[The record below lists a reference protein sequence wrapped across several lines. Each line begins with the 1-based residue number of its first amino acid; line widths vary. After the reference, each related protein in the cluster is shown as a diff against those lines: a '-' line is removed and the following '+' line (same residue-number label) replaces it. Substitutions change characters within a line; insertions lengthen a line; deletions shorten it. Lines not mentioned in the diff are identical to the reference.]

1 MFWGLGN
8 GGGSVISGALYH
20 EYGPIV
26 TFHIFAMASW
36 ITALFLLAMTKIAGA
51 YDILDLTEDDYV
63 DYQPVEGKS
72 LE

>member
-26 TFHIFAMASW
+26 IFHIFAMASW
-36 ITALFLLAMTKIAGA
+36 ITALFLLAIAGA